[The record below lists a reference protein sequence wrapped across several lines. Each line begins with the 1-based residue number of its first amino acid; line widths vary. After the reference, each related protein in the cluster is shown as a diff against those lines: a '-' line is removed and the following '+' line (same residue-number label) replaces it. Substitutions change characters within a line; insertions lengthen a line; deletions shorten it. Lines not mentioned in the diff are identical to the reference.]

1 MPDVFIKLRKFE
13 KVYNFVYSVFML
25 ICKLLLVADILIT
38 SWIVLARYIKVIP
51 APNWG
56 EELIL
61 TLMSYMA
68 VLSAALA
75 IKRNAHIRMTA
86 FDRYLPEKVIVT
98 LDLIADLAVLAL
110 AVVMLTT
117 GWSYAT
123 GLGAKGTFIS
133 MPWLSKFWQYFPIP
147 LAGLAMIF
155 FEIERIVLD
164 IERYFI
170 REEEIPDHGVPSLP
184 DRVFG
189 SDFHTPVPVLHG
201 TAAGNTYPADGQRYQ
216 FFLTDGSTFLH
227 HHGRP
232 DGLGRYI

>member
-155 FEIERIVLD
+155 FEIERIVLN

-170 REEEIPDHGVPSLP
+170 REEE
-184 DRVFG
+184 
-189 SDFHTPVPVLHG
+189 
-201 TAAGNTYPADGQRYQ
+201 AK
-216 FFLTDGSTFLH
+216 
-227 HHGRP
+227 
-232 DGLGRYI
+232 

>member
-1 MPDVFIKLRKFE
+1 MPDVFVKLRKFE

-170 REEEIPDHGVPSLP
+170 REEE
-184 DRVFG
+184 
-189 SDFHTPVPVLHG
+189 
-201 TAAGNTYPADGQRYQ
+201 AK
-216 FFLTDGSTFLH
+216 
-227 HHGRP
+227 
-232 DGLGRYI
+232 

>member
-1 MPDVFIKLRKFE
+1 MPDVFVKLRKFE

-155 FEIERIVLD
+155 FEVERIVLD
-164 IERYFI
+164 VERYFI
-170 REEEIPDHGVPSLP
+170 REEEK
-184 DRVFG
+184 
-189 SDFHTPVPVLHG
+189 
-201 TAAGNTYPADGQRYQ
+201 
-216 FFLTDGSTFLH
+216 
-227 HHGRP
+227 
-232 DGLGRYI
+232 

>member
-1 MPDVFIKLRKFE
+1 MPEVFVKLRKVE
-13 KVYNFVYSVFML
+13 PLYNFVYSVFML

-68 VLSAALA
+68 VLSASLA

-86 FDRYLPEKVIVT
+86 FDRYLPEKVIIT

-164 IERYFI
+164 MERYLI
-170 REEEIPDHGVPSLP
+170 REEE
-184 DRVFG
+184 
-189 SDFHTPVPVLHG
+189 
-201 TAAGNTYPADGQRYQ
+201 A
-216 FFLTDGSTFLH
+216 
-227 HHGRP
+227 
-232 DGLGRYI
+232 

>member
-1 MPDVFIKLRKFE
+1 MPDVFVKLRKFE

-110 AVVMLTT
+110 AIVMLTT

-170 REEEIPDHGVPSLP
+170 REEE
-184 DRVFG
+184 
-189 SDFHTPVPVLHG
+189 
-201 TAAGNTYPADGQRYQ
+201 AK
-216 FFLTDGSTFLH
+216 
-227 HHGRP
+227 
-232 DGLGRYI
+232 

>member
-1 MPDVFIKLRKFE
+1 MPAIFESLRKVE
-13 KVYNFVYSVFML
+13 PVYQFVYKVFML

-86 FDRYLPEKVIVT
+86 FDRYLPEKVIIT

-110 AVVMLTT
+110 AVVMLVT

-155 FEIERIVLD
+155 FEVERIVLD

-170 REEEIPDHGVPSLP
+170 REEE
-184 DRVFG
+184 
-189 SDFHTPVPVLHG
+189 
-201 TAAGNTYPADGQRYQ
+201 AK
-216 FFLTDGSTFLH
+216 
-227 HHGRP
+227 
-232 DGLGRYI
+232 

>member
-1 MPDVFIKLRKFE
+1 MPDFLITLRKIE
-13 KVYNFVYSVFML
+13 PLYNFVYKVFMI

-38 SWIVLARYIKVIP
+38 TWIVLARYIKVIP

-86 FDRYLPEKVIVT
+86 FDRYLPEKAIIT

-110 AVVMLTT
+110 AVIMLVT

-155 FEIERIVLD
+155 FEVERIVID
-164 IERYFI
+164 IERYFG
-170 REEEIPDHGVPSLP
+170 RKEE
-184 DRVFG
+184 
-189 SDFHTPVPVLHG
+189 
-201 TAAGNTYPADGQRYQ
+201 TA
-216 FFLTDGSTFLH
+216 L
-227 HHGRP
+227 
-232 DGLGRYI
+232 

>member
-1 MPDVFIKLRKFE
+1 MPDVFVKLRKFE

-38 SWIVLARYIKVIP
+38 SWIVLARYIEVIP

-117 GWSYAT
+117 GWAYAT
-123 GLGAKGTFIS
+123 GLGAKVTFIS

-170 REEEIPDHGVPSLP
+170 REEE
-184 DRVFG
+184 
-189 SDFHTPVPVLHG
+189 
-201 TAAGNTYPADGQRYQ
+201 AK
-216 FFLTDGSTFLH
+216 
-227 HHGRP
+227 
-232 DGLGRYI
+232 

>member
-1 MPDVFIKLRKFE
+1 MPEVFIKLRKFE

-170 REEEIPDHGVPSLP
+170 REEE
-184 DRVFG
+184 
-189 SDFHTPVPVLHG
+189 
-201 TAAGNTYPADGQRYQ
+201 AK
-216 FFLTDGSTFLH
+216 
-227 HHGRP
+227 
-232 DGLGRYI
+232 

>member
-1 MPDVFIKLRKFE
+1 MPDVFVKLRKFE

-86 FDRYLPEKVIVT
+86 FDRYLPEKAIIT

-110 AVVMLTT
+110 AIVMLTT

-155 FEIERIVLD
+155 FEVERIVLD

-170 REEEIPDHGVPSLP
+170 REEE
-184 DRVFG
+184 
-189 SDFHTPVPVLHG
+189 
-201 TAAGNTYPADGQRYQ
+201 AK
-216 FFLTDGSTFLH
+216 
-227 HHGRP
+227 
-232 DGLGRYI
+232 

>member
-1 MPDVFIKLRKFE
+1 MPEVFVKLRKVE
-13 KVYNFVYSVFML
+13 PLYNLVYSVFML

-86 FDRYLPEKVIVT
+86 FDRYLPEKVIIT

-155 FEIERIVLD
+155 FEVERIVLD

-170 REEEIPDHGVPSLP
+170 REEE
-184 DRVFG
+184 
-189 SDFHTPVPVLHG
+189 
-201 TAAGNTYPADGQRYQ
+201 QK
-216 FFLTDGSTFLH
+216 
-227 HHGRP
+227 
-232 DGLGRYI
+232 

>member
-1 MPDVFIKLRKFE
+1 MPDFLITLRKIE
-13 KVYNFVYSVFML
+13 PLYNFVYKVFMI

-38 SWIVLARYIKVIP
+38 TWIVLARYIKVIP

-86 FDRYLPEKVIVT
+86 FDRYLPEKAIIT

-110 AVVMLTT
+110 AVIMLVT

-155 FEIERIVLD
+155 FEVERIVID
-164 IERYFI
+164 IERYFG
-170 REEEIPDHGVPSLP
+170 RKEETTL
-184 DRVFG
+184 
-189 SDFHTPVPVLHG
+189 
-201 TAAGNTYPADGQRYQ
+201 
-216 FFLTDGSTFLH
+216 
-227 HHGRP
+227 
-232 DGLGRYI
+232 

>member
-110 AVVMLTT
+110 AVVMLVT

-170 REEEIPDHGVPSLP
+170 REEE
-184 DRVFG
+184 
-189 SDFHTPVPVLHG
+189 
-201 TAAGNTYPADGQRYQ
+201 AK
-216 FFLTDGSTFLH
+216 
-227 HHGRP
+227 
-232 DGLGRYI
+232 

>member
-1 MPDVFIKLRKFE
+1 MPDVFVKLRKFE

-155 FEIERIVLD
+155 FEVERIVLD
-164 IERYFI
+164 VERYFI
-170 REEEIPDHGVPSLP
+170 REEE
-184 DRVFG
+184 
-189 SDFHTPVPVLHG
+189 
-201 TAAGNTYPADGQRYQ
+201 AK
-216 FFLTDGSTFLH
+216 
-227 HHGRP
+227 
-232 DGLGRYI
+232 

>member
-1 MPDVFIKLRKFE
+1 MPDVFLKLRKFE
-13 KVYNFVYSVFML
+13 KVYNFVYAVFML

-86 FDRYLPEKVIVT
+86 FDRYLPEKMIIT

-155 FEIERIVLD
+155 FEVERIVLD

-170 REEEIPDHGVPSLP
+170 REEE
-184 DRVFG
+184 
-189 SDFHTPVPVLHG
+189 
-201 TAAGNTYPADGQRYQ
+201 AK
-216 FFLTDGSTFLH
+216 
-227 HHGRP
+227 
-232 DGLGRYI
+232 

>member
-1 MPDVFIKLRKFE
+1 MPEVFVKLRKVE
-13 KVYNFVYSVFML
+13 PLYNFVYSVFML

-68 VLSAALA
+68 VLSASLA

-86 FDRYLPEKVIVT
+86 FDRYLPEKVIIT

-155 FEIERIVLD
+155 FEVERIVLD
-164 IERYFI
+164 VERYFI
-170 REEEIPDHGVPSLP
+170 REEE
-184 DRVFG
+184 
-189 SDFHTPVPVLHG
+189 
-201 TAAGNTYPADGQRYQ
+201 QK
-216 FFLTDGSTFLH
+216 
-227 HHGRP
+227 
-232 DGLGRYI
+232 

>member
-86 FDRYLPEKVIVT
+86 FDRYLPEKAIIT

-110 AVVMLTT
+110 AIVMLTT

-155 FEIERIVLD
+155 FEIERIVLN

-170 REEEIPDHGVPSLP
+170 REEE
-184 DRVFG
+184 
-189 SDFHTPVPVLHG
+189 
-201 TAAGNTYPADGQRYQ
+201 AK
-216 FFLTDGSTFLH
+216 
-227 HHGRP
+227 
-232 DGLGRYI
+232 

>member
-1 MPDVFIKLRKFE
+1 MPAIFESLRKVE
-13 KVYNFVYSVFML
+13 PVYQFVYKVFML

-86 FDRYLPEKVIVT
+86 FDRYLPEKAIIT

-110 AVVMLTT
+110 AIVMLVT

-155 FEIERIVLD
+155 FEVERIVID
-164 IERYFI
+164 IERYFG
-170 REEEIPDHGVPSLP
+170 RKEETV
-184 DRVFG
+184 
-189 SDFHTPVPVLHG
+189 
-201 TAAGNTYPADGQRYQ
+201 
-216 FFLTDGSTFLH
+216 
-227 HHGRP
+227 
-232 DGLGRYI
+232 

>member
-86 FDRYLPEKVIVT
+86 FDRYLPEKAIIT

-110 AVVMLTT
+110 AIVMLTT

-155 FEIERIVLD
+155 FEVERIVLD

-170 REEEIPDHGVPSLP
+170 REEEK
-184 DRVFG
+184 
-189 SDFHTPVPVLHG
+189 
-201 TAAGNTYPADGQRYQ
+201 
-216 FFLTDGSTFLH
+216 
-227 HHGRP
+227 
-232 DGLGRYI
+232 

>member
-13 KVYNFVYSVFML
+13 KVYNFVYAVFML

-110 AVVMLTT
+110 AVIMLVT

-170 REEEIPDHGVPSLP
+170 REEE
-184 DRVFG
+184 
-189 SDFHTPVPVLHG
+189 
-201 TAAGNTYPADGQRYQ
+201 AK
-216 FFLTDGSTFLH
+216 
-227 HHGRP
+227 
-232 DGLGRYI
+232 

>member
-13 KVYNFVYSVFML
+13 AVYNFVYSVFML

-56 EELIL
+56 EEPIL

-86 FDRYLPEKVIVT
+86 FDRYLPEKVIIT

-117 GWSYAT
+117 GWSYAI

-155 FEIERIVLD
+155 FEVERIVID
-164 IERYFI
+164 IERYFG
-170 REEEIPDHGVPSLP
+170 RKEETV
-184 DRVFG
+184 
-189 SDFHTPVPVLHG
+189 
-201 TAAGNTYPADGQRYQ
+201 
-216 FFLTDGSTFLH
+216 
-227 HHGRP
+227 
-232 DGLGRYI
+232 

>member
-1 MPDVFIKLRKFE
+1 MPEVFVKLRKVE
-13 KVYNFVYSVFML
+13 PLHNFVYSVFML

-86 FDRYLPEKVIVT
+86 FDRYLPEKAIIT

-110 AVVMLTT
+110 AVVMLVT

-123 GLGAKGTFIS
+123 GLGVKGTFIS

-155 FEIERIVLD
+155 FEVERIVLD

-170 REEEIPDHGVPSLP
+170 REEE
-184 DRVFG
+184 
-189 SDFHTPVPVLHG
+189 
-201 TAAGNTYPADGQRYQ
+201 AK
-216 FFLTDGSTFLH
+216 
-227 HHGRP
+227 
-232 DGLGRYI
+232 